1 MKYDYNEHVFAVLT
15 ETKEQ
20 YGVVGPLVDLLVSRG
35 WKVGQMI
42 FGKTEWRIP
51 KTPSE
56 ATKREKGQS
65 FAGFPVDIAVFDGEI
80 HRGDPNHLL
89 FIVECKQPNEKAG
102 VSQLESYFVG
112 EPHASLGVWVNTPDA
127 AAKGAQCGEEPMAPH
142 RSYANKPRG
151 LRLPLPRNNCPTAQI
166 ASMG

>member
-1 MKYDYNEHVFAVLT
+1 MKYNYKEHVVTALKET
-15 ETKEQ
+15 EEQ
-20 YGVVGPLVDLLVSRG
+20 IRVVGPLVNFLVSRG

-89 FIVECKQPNEKAG
+89 FIVECKN
-102 VSQLESYFVG
+102 
-112 EPHASLGVWVNTPDA
+112 
-127 AAKGAQCGEEPMAPH
+127 AQEIISITHKRRVKRKRIAYSFGF
-142 RSYANKPRG
+142 RSPTDDVTRKP
-151 LRLPLPRNNCPTAQI
+151 
-166 ASMG
+166 S